1 MNTLYNQNVEGA
13 LSLITV
19 NGAKYQLGKDASQDV
34 AGIAKLYNAVT
45 DGVTDGGVT
54 PNAVYDA
61 IAALSGDTETN
72 LGELEAKIQTL
83 IGPLTEG
90 TDGEHD
96 DEKSVRTISAEEVAK
111 IVANAPES
119 YDTLQEI
126 ATWIMSDT
134 TGAAKMAND
143 ITALQ
148 SGKKDKQT
156 AVTNIAGDA
165 DKTLA
170 TLSQDANGNIT
181 YTMQPIQEAST
192 SQHGLMTAAMYTKL
206 NDLPTNS
213 SLTADLNASFDEKA
227 DKVSNAIE
235 GNFAGL
241 DANGNLTD
249 SGHKHSDY
257 KTQQAVVA
265 DPTVGSATDTYQFI
279 ATISQNANGEIS
291 ATKQAV
297 REVSS
302 SQSGLMTAAQNNKLA
317 AISMSVSNDTLVL
330 VDTAA

>member
-19 NGAKYQLGKDASQDV
+19 NGAKYQLGKDASSSV
-34 AGIAKLYNAVT
+34 AGIAKLYDAVT

-83 IGPLTEG
+83 IGDVEG
-90 TDGEHD
+90 D

-111 IVANAPES
+111 IVANADES
-119 YDTLQEI
+119 YDTLKEI
-126 ATWIMSDT
+126 ADWIMNDT

-148 SGKKDKQT
+148 SGKKDKQS

-170 TLSQDANGNIT
+170 TLSQNANGDIT
-181 YTMQPIQEAST
+181 YTMQVIQDASA

-206 NDLPTNS
+206 NDLPANGG
-213 SLTADLNASFDEKA
+213 LTTTLGTKA

-265 DPTVGSATDTYQFI
+265 DPTAGSATDTYQFI
-279 ATISQNANGEIS
+279 ATISQDANGEIS

-297 REVSS
+297 RTVSS

-317 AISMSVSNDTLVL
+317 AISMSVSDDTLVL